1 LNCRSVAYRSK
12 SNAEPKA
19 RNAATA
25 PSAGANPMTNEP
37 DQMRERKLARQGVT
51 LFVILFIAFFIGM
64 KIMGIK
70 P

>member
-1 LNCRSVAYRSK
+1 
-12 SNAEPKA
+12 
-19 RNAATA
+19 
-25 PSAGANPMTNEP
+25 MTNEP